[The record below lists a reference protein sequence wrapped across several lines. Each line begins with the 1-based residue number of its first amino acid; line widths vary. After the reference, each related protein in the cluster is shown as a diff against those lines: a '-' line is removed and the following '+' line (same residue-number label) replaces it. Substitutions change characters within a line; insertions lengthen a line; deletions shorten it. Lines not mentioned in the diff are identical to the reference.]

1 MKPVVVVVDDEP
13 AIVQVVCD
21 VLMDADV
28 NTVACLY
35 SLEANARIR
44 ELRPDVVLLDVQMP
58 IVDGI
63 EIFRAMRADD
73 ATRSIPVI
81 FFTANS
87 DKLVQRL
94 PDYHDQGA
102 ILLPKPFN
110 VIKLLALVR
119 SALDQRAV

>member
-28 NTVACLY
+28 TTIACTY
-35 SLEANARIR
+35 SMDANARIR
-44 ELRPDVVLLDVQMP
+44 ETLPHVVLLDVQMP

-63 EIFRAMRADD
+63 EIFRVMRADP
-73 ATRSIPVI
+73 ATQFIPVI

-87 DKLVQRL
+87 DKLTQRL
-94 PDYHDQGA
+94 PDYQEQGA
-102 ILLPKPFN
+102 MLLPKPFN
-110 VIKLLALVR
+110 VVKLLSLVR
-119 SALDQRAV
+119 HALAL